1 MTATRVAC
9 ATWDT
14 LLALE
19 PLPST
24 SPSCRQPPP
33 TRLLTQTGPISHCTP
48 SGGGGWV
55 AKPPLSLSP
64 LSPIVV
70 PAARRHAARPGL
82 LSGVRLGLP
91 EARERASKPARAA
104 QGALEAWAQPLA
116 PPTSP
121 TLASLAMGAAQRHLS
136 AWRPGK
142 GGGSARGQAH
152 AGRGSANHGPRP
164 LGFWA
169 SVVIAQPLPKGRGW
183 G

>member
-1 MTATRVAC
+1 MCTTPRQLRKKPFNILASRVALGFASV
-9 ATWDT
+9 ATSFSV
-14 LLALE
+14 
-19 PLPST
+19 PLPHHPPCGN
-24 SPSCRQPPP
+24 SPRAPL
-33 TRLLTQTGPISHCTP
+33 RGPGCGATLFYLCPCGASPCGAP
-48 SGGGGWV
+48 RPALRG
-55 AKPPLSLSP
+55 PLGAP
-64 LSPIVV
+64 
-70 PAARRHAARPGL
+70 RG
-82 LSGVRLGLP
+82 
-91 EARERASKPARAA
+91 PARAA
-104 QGALEAWAQPLA
+104 QGAMEAGAQPLA

-169 SVVIAQPLPKGRGW
+169 SVVIAQPLPKGRGC